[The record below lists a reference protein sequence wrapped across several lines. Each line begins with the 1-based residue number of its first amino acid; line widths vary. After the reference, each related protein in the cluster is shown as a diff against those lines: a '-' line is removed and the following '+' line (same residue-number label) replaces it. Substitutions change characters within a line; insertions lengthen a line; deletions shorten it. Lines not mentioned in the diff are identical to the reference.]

1 VKGWV
6 RVVAFSAK
14 TVELLFTVCPFCLQM
29 HPHEA
34 GCARYNNDDGDVV
47 YSRNLTVL
55 NRTLIPEWAIPVV
68 SSQLPENQASEVGFR
83 IVPFQENAALVDGGG
98 ERPVRPGES
107 AVRVDRRR

>member
-1 VKGWV
+1 LV
-6 RVVAFSAK
+6 RIVAFSGK
-14 TVELLFTVCPFCLQM
+14 TVDLLITVYPFYLNPM

-34 GCARYNNDDGDVV
+34 GCVRYNNDDGDVV

-55 NRTLIPEWAIPVV
+55 NRTLIPEWTIPVV

-98 ERPVRPGES
+98 ERPVRPGDS